1 MKQSR
6 AACVF
11 PPHEFGVPRAANDGE
26 EGQSSLRH
34 AIEQVGRVRA
44 LRGELGEVHHTTDI
58 IDLCFAHREGL
69 VAGLSALLG
78 SEFADYERD
87 ADLHGGKE
95 AARLLGEQQ
104 RGARAGADPP
114 SSTVD
119 ILTVPYPDH
128 EHEHERLFVVDDIDE
143 AIVSDAQPI
152 GVALLAA
159 VLLDTTRSGIL
170 RERLRS
176 SFCARRSIWI
186 V

>member
-11 PPHEFGVPRAANDGE
+11 PPHEFGVPRAANDDE

-34 AIEQVGRVRA
+34 AIEQVGRVRT
-44 LRGELGEVHHTTDI
+44 LRGE
-58 IDLCFAHREGL
+58 
-69 VAGLSALLG
+69 
-78 SEFADYERD
+78 
-87 ADLHGGKE
+87 
-95 AARLLGEQQ
+95 LGEQQ

-119 ILTVPYPDH
+119 ILTVPYPD
-128 EHEHERLFVVDDIDE
+128 HEHERLFVVDDIDE